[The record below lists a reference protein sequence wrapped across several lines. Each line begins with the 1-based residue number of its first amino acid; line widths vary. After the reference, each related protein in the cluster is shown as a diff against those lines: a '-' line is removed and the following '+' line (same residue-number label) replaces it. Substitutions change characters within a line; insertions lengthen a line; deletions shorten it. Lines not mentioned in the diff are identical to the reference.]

1 MIWTSRVHPQRSPL
15 YRDVYT
21 KGPRVSVCQPWPSFL
36 FLIESIRKEAFRSIS
51 VSSEPCHV
59 PIISYQPQSP
69 TRQAPAR
76 TSEMAFQVPHSW
88 PSVLYACGSS
98 HWEINEWLCCFSP
111 GSFQKL
117 FRESFFRTQL
127 YPSENFQTWDFIG
140 EFSKPTFLILV
151 NGISFLITWT
161 ICNTPLTVKIL
172 SFSCY

>member
-76 TSEMAFQVPHSW
+76 TSEMAFQVPILDRVYFMPAAHHTERLMSDCVVSPQAVFRNYLGRAFSE
-88 PSVLYACGSS
+88 PSST
-98 HWEINEWLCCFSP
+98 H
-111 GSFQKL
+111 QKT
-117 FRESFFRTQL
+117 FRLGTLSESFRSP
-127 YPSENFQTWDFIG
+127 PSSYWSMAFHF
-140 EFSKPTFLILV
+140 
-151 NGISFLITWT
+151 
-161 ICNTPLTVKIL
+161 
-172 SFSCY
+172 